1 LGSSGSFTVCLIN
14 LILEFKKIKMNKE
27 KIAELA
33 WIIEK
38 EKCRSIVESK
48 INTRRPMRFKS
59 NLFFEE

>member
-1 LGSSGSFTVCLIN
+1 
-14 LILEFKKIKMNKE
+14 MNKE